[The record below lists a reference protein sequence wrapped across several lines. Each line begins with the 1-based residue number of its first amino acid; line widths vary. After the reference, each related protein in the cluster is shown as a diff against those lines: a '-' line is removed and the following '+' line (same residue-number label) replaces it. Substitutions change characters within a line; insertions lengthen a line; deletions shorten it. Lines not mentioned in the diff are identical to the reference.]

1 MKKII
6 EKLRYTEKYKFDYF
20 LHWITFSVGVGLVLI
35 DPVVYISLA
44 IFSLCLHT
52 IKVIKI
58 RFFNKEEQGE

>member
-35 DPVVYISLA
+35 DPLVYIYAA
-44 IFSLCLHT
+44 ILSISLHT
-52 IKVIKI
+52 IKV
-58 RFFNKEEQGE
+58 